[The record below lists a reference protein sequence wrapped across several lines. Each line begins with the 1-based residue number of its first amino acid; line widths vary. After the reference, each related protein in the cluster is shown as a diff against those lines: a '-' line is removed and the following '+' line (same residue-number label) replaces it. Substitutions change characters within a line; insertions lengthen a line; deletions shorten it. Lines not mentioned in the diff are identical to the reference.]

1 MSDESKSLAGTEEA
15 SALPSRTEG
24 GYPQVGFHP
33 AVWKGILAP
42 VGTPM
47 PIVEKLNTEIN
58 AVLKTP
64 DVRTG
69 LMRLGVADIMSMSA
83 PEFATFVANEGR
95 KWPPIIKA
103 IGFKPG

>member
-1 MSDESKSLAGTEEA
+1 MTRRPCASGKLSLPFFRVGQF
-15 SALPSRTEG
+15 
-24 GYPQVGFHP
+24 YPD
-33 AVWKGILAP
+33 VWQGILAP

-64 DVRTG
+64 EVRTG
-69 LMRLGVADIMSMSA
+69 ILRLGVADIMSMTQ
-83 PEFATFVANEGR
+83 PEFANFIDGEAK

-103 IGFKPG
+103 TGFKAQ